1 MVNIKLRK
9 MYYVVVYDIASAKRL
24 PKALKICRKYL
35 NWVQKSVFEG
45 ELTKTQYLNLNAEL
59 KSKIN
64 KKEDSVIFYQI
75 RTPEV
80 VDKVIL
86 GAEKNE
92 ISIFI

>member
-1 MVNIKLRK
+1 MVNKNLRK
-9 MYYVVVYDIASAKRL
+9 MYYLVVYDIGSPKRL
-24 PKALKICRKYL
+24 PRILKICRKYL

-45 ELTKTQYLNLNAEL
+45 ELTVTQYKSLNIEL
-59 KSKIN
+59 KEKIN

-75 RTPEV
+75 RSPEV

-86 GAEKNE
+86 GIEKNE